1 MCFSNL
7 IFFVIFL
14 LLYTVLLCY
23 FYTLLMPGNVHLM
36 FYFLT
41 LYALSTAL
49 WILALEED
57 AKLSGI
63 KLLGYRN
70 GMTVS
75 ARVFYLKIHT
85 AVFALME
92 E

>member
-1 MCFSNL
+1 MD
-7 IFFVIFL
+7 
-14 LLYTVLLCY
+14 
-23 FYTLLMPGNVHLM
+23 
-36 FYFLT
+36 
-41 LYALSTAL
+41 
-49 WILALEED
+49 LALEED

-70 GMTVS
+70 SVTVS
-75 ARVFYLKIHT
+75 AEVFYLKIHT

>member
-1 MCFSNL
+1 MD
-7 IFFVIFL
+7 
-14 LLYTVLLCY
+14 
-23 FYTLLMPGNVHLM
+23 
-36 FYFLT
+36 
-41 LYALSTAL
+41 
-49 WILALEED
+49 LALEEN

-75 ARVFYLKIHT
+75 AKVFYLKIHT